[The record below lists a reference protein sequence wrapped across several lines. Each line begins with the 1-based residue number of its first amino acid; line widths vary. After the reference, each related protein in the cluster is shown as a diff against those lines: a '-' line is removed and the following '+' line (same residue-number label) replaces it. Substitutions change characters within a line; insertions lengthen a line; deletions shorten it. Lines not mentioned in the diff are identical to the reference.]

1 MTKISNLQIRKW
13 HVACGLLFICIF
25 GALWFVPPI
34 WQLHKGPVTVTR
46 WDRLKGEIRV
56 DVGPSKPH
64 WISIRSS
71 SRHVLN
77 AIIVAEDARFFQ
89 HGGIDFLELAKSIET
104 NIRKGRY
111 ARGAST
117 ITQQVIKMSF
127 LTRDKTLIR
136 KAREAL
142 GAMLV
147 EKALKKNEIL
157 EWYINL
163 AEFGDGVYGIKDAA
177 AHYFSTKPELLTI
190 QQAIHLALVLPSPN
204 GWSKG
209 LRQRDLTEFGH
220 QRFATI
226 ATRMRINGYITDLQW
241 QNVMVTGN
249 FGNPIA
255 GSESYAQYSDQ
266 AADDNLRDWLNRE
279 DELMT
284 HMDVGPGFM
293 GQDQVSVPDE
303 TAQSSQPTTSLSST
317 AAAADGSSKEDT
329 EANHE

>member
-1 MTKISNLQIRKW
+1 MTKISKLQIRKW
-13 HVACGLLFICIF
+13 HVAFGLISICIS
-25 GALWFVPPI
+25 GALWFIPPV
-34 WQLHKGPVTVTR
+34 WQLQEGPVTVTR

-56 DVGPSKPH
+56 DVGPSEPH

-89 HGGIDFLELAKSIET
+89 HGGIDFLELAKSVQT

-127 LTRDKTLIR
+127 LTRDKTLTR

-142 GAMLV
+142 GAMLA
-147 EKALKKNEIL
+147 EEALTKNEIL

-177 AHYFSTKPELLTI
+177 EHYFATKPELLTI

-249 FGNPIA
+249 FGSPIA

-293 GQDQVSVPDE
+293 SQEQVSVPEE
-303 TAQSSQPTTSLSST
+303 TSQSSQPPTSLSSNV
-317 AAAADGSSKEDT
+317 APDGASKEKAET
-329 EANHE
+329 NHE